1 MEKPIEDLRSGSE
14 SLKLQLNFHHKKL
27 QPLLTLTP
35 SPNLTNAKHKLKVM
49 ENQTILNQ
57 QLITPTL
64 TSTIQS
70 LSTSL
75 SAIQPNNSETTQL
88 ITYALVATAIVGIL
102 VYHYIKQQESN

>member
-1 MEKPIEDLRSGSE
+1 
-14 SLKLQLNFHHKKL
+14 
-27 QPLLTLTP
+27 
-35 SPNLTNAKHKLKVM
+35 M

-75 SAIQPNNSETTQL
+75 KVIQPNNSEATQL

-102 VYHYIKQQESN
+102 VYHYIKQQETN